1 MSKKN
6 FLVTDKSIFH
16 DDFNTF
22 FKKYVVSNYHDDLI
36 DIEESFKK
44 ELNINFRKDKNSENE
59 NSENENSENENS
71 ENENSENENSEN

>member
-44 ELNINFRKDKNSENE
+44 ENECYSVCFLNILLYACVQN
-59 NSENENSENENS
+59 
-71 ENENSENENSEN
+71 